1 VKKAEQMDAR
11 DSMSTSRLS
20 GKVALVTGGGRGI
33 GRAIAYRL
41 ASEGAAVMLGDINF
55 ESARS
60 SADELSRAT
69 GVDVKGL
76 SMDVADRA
84 SVENAVA
91 EVVKWKEHVD
101 ILVNNAGIQRDRTL
115 RKMSDDEWET
125 VINTDLRSAFYCCRA
140 ALPHMP
146 DGSRIVSISSRL
158 FLGNF
163 GSTNYAAAKAGL
175 IGLSRSLALEVA
187 KRGITVNVIAP
198 GVIETPGLEEFK
210 RQAPAVFASYMQ
222 ATPMGHPGQP
232 EDIAAAVAFFCS
244 DDARFVTGQTLFV
257 CGGWSI
263 GSSAL

>member
-1 VKKAEQMDAR
+1 
-11 DSMSTSRLS
+11 MSTNRLS
-20 GKVALVTGGGRGI
+20 DKVALVTGGGRGI

-41 ASEGAAVMLGDINF
+41 ASEGAAVVVGDINV
-55 ESARS
+55 ESAHT
-60 SADELSRAT
+60 SADQLSAAT
-69 GVDVKGL
+69 GAEVKGL
-76 SMDVADRA
+76 HMDVADKV
-84 SVENAVA
+84 SVEMAVA
-91 EVVKWKEHVD
+91 EVIKWKGRVD

-115 RKMSDDEWET
+115 RKMSDEEWEM

-140 ALPHMP
+140 TLPYMP
-146 DGSRIVSISSRL
+146 DGSHIVSISSRL

-198 GVIETPGLEEFK
+198 GVIETPGLEEFQ
-210 RQAPAVFASYMQ
+210 RQAPGVFASYIQ

-244 DDARFVTGQTLFV
+244 DDARFITGQTLFV